1 MRRRGPMRR
10 GPVIVA
16 PRRGVGLG
24 TLAAGVGVGMLA
36 SSASRSHYPPPPP
49 PPQPTQVIHTYQQAP
64 PQVVHT
70 VQQPGV
76 QPQMMFDPATGQ
88 YYQVA
93 QPHVVQTT
101 TVQQPYG
108 Y

>member
-36 SSASRSHYPPPPP
+36 SSASRPHYAPPPPP
-49 PPQPTQVIHTYQQAP
+49 PPQQVIHTYQQLP
-64 PQVVHT
+64 PQVI

-76 QPQMMFDPATGQ
+76 QPQMIFDPATGQ

-93 QPHVVQTT
+93 QPPIVQTT
-101 TVQQPYG
+101 TVQNPYG